1 MQVAR
6 AARISRSFLFRVIDE
21 LGQFLIP
28 ISHNDKTINTV
39 IYLNG
44 IVGGTE
50 IGLVGMRVWRVLDEL
65 LKRGII
71 TLLG

>member
-1 MQVAR
+1 
-6 AARISRSFLFRVIDE
+6 
-21 LGQFLIP
+21 
-28 ISHNDKTINTV
+28 V

-50 IGLVGMRVWRVLDEL
+50 IGLVGMRVGRVLDEL
-65 LKRGII
+65 LIIGII